1 MQKYMIKKDKFTNVQ
16 WFNCKDELY
25 QKSQLYLICIL
36 ITFFVVFLLGFLTN
50 LFANQSVAAHP
61 FTENIQSE
69 EELVIER
76 KSLNYNDR
84 EIQNKVSSIEPE
96 ADIELTEK
104 NHIENH
110 TEIKDITEIPEVEEQ
125 TVKEETKIAK
135 VEETVSKTDPIEK
148 LTDQDLEALYRIVEA
163 EATQEDM
170 IGRILIA
177 NVVFN
182 RVRSDGFPNTVYDVI
197 HQKINGR
204 AQFSPIDDQRYFTVT
219 VSEKTK
225 EAVQRALAGEDYS
238 KGALFFVAR
247 SMASSNA
254 VSWFDQNLTKVYVH
268 GVHEF
273 FSY

>member
-1 MQKYMIKKDKFTNVQ
+1 MIKKDKFTNVQ